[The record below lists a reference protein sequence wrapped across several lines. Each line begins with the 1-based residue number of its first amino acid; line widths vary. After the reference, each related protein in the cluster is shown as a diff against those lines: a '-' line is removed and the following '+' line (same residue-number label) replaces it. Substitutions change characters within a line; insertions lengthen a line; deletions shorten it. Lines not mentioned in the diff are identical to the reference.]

1 MRRIAGRLAKKIGL
15 PPGTTTHTGEH
26 KIEAVPVAQFLYSET
41 ECREQSIPDM
51 TIYEPP
57 RGRYGTAWLNIDGVH
72 DVSVLNQVGEVFAL
86 HPLVMEDIANT
97 TQRPKIDEYADY
109 LYLSVRMLS
118 IGAESSQIESEQVSL
133 VIGKNYLISFQ
144 EKPGDVFE
152 LIRNRL
158 RQGKG
163 RIRKMGSDYLM
174 YSILDAVV
182 DHYFLILE
190 NLEEHIH
197 QIEEEVAEDPK
208 ISTLENIHRLKK
220 EIIFLRRST
229 WPFREIAGKLE
240 RLETPL
246 ISKETRLF
254 LRDVYDHI
262 IQIIDITESFQD
274 IVSSLLD
281 LYLSSASN
289 KMNNIM
295 KVLTLVATIFI
306 PLTFLAGIYG
316 MNFRFMPEL
325 EWRWAYPTLVGI
337 MLAVG
342 VTMVL
347 YFKRKRW
354 F

>member
-1 MRRIAGRLAKKIGL
+1 MRRIAGRFAKKIGL
-15 PPGTTTHTGEH
+15 PPGTTIHTGEH
-26 KIEAVPVAQFLYSET
+26 KMEPVPVAQFIYNET
-41 ECREQSIPDM
+41 ECREQTVANLADYQTTEGKNKI
-51 TIYEPP
+51 T
-57 RGRYGTAWLNIDGVH
+57 WLNIDGVH
-72 DVSVLNQVGEVFAL
+72 DVNVLNRVERIFAL

-97 TQRPKIDEYADY
+97 VQRPKIDEYESY
-109 LYLSVRMLS
+109 LYLSLRMLS
-118 IGAESSQIESEQVSL
+118 IEAESFLIDSEQVSL
-133 VIGKNYLISFQ
+133 VIGDDFLISFQ
-144 EKPGDVFE
+144 EKSGDVFE

-163 RIRKMGSDYLM
+163 RIRKTGSDYLM
-174 YSILDAVV
+174 YSLLDAIV

-190 NLEEHIH
+190 NLEEHIQ
-197 QIEEEVAEDPK
+197 QIEEEVGEDPK
-208 ISTLENIHRLKK
+208 VSTLEKIHKVKK

-229 WPFREIAGKLE
+229 WPIREIAGKLE
-240 RLETPL
+240 RLETAL
-246 ISKETRLF
+246 ISSETKLF
-254 LRDVYDHI
+254 LRDLYDHI
-262 IQIIDITESFQD
+262 IQIIEITESFQD

-289 KMNNIM
+289 RMNNIM

-325 EWRWAYPTLVGI
+325 EWRWGYPTLIGI
-337 MLAVG
+337 MLAAG
-342 VTMVL
+342 VAMVL

>member
-1 MRRIAGRLAKKIGL
+1 MRRLAGRLTTKIGL
-15 PPGTTTHTGEH
+15 PPGTTVHTGEH
-26 KIEAVPVAQFLYSET
+26 KKEAVPVTQFIYDEK
-41 ECREQSIPDM
+41 ECREQTVSNIAD
-51 TIYEPP
+51 YQ
-57 RGRYGTAWLNIDGVH
+57 TAIEKNKITWLNADGVH
-72 DVSVLNQVGEVFAL
+72 NVDILNKVGEVFTL

-97 TQRPKIDEYADY
+97 IQRPKIDEYEDY
-109 LYLSVRMLS
+109 LYLSLRMLS
-118 IGAESSQIESEQVSL
+118 AEAESFQIDSEQVSF
-133 VIGKNYLISFQ
+133 VMGKNFLVSFQ

-152 LIRNRL
+152 LIRDRL
-158 RQGKG
+158 RQGKS

-174 YSILDAVV
+174 YSLLDAVV

-190 NLEEHIH
+190 NLEDHI
-197 QIEEEVAEDPK
+197 QEIEEEVAEDPK
-208 ISTLENIHRLKK
+208 VSTLEKIHKVKK
-220 EIIFLRRST
+220 EIIYLRRST
-229 WPFREIAGKLE
+229 WPLREIAGRLE

-262 IQIIDITESFQD
+262 IQIIEITESFQD
-274 IVSSLLD
+274 IVASLLD

-316 MNFRFMPEL
+316 MNFRYMPEL
-325 EWRWAYPTLVGI
+325 EWRWAYPALIGV
-337 MLAVG
+337 MLSVG
-342 VTMVL
+342 VAMVV